1 MIEESSQRDG
11 FMQLQHLRYFVAL
24 ARHRHFAEAAN
35 DCGVSQPTLS
45 AGLAALEQELGKR
58 LIERDRRFIG
68 LTEHG
73 EAILPWAEQALGAVR
88 GLSQAAAASAQAL
101 TGEFRLYAIPAALP
115 LVGAFGEGL
124 LRANPGL
131 NMVVQTGTSR
141 EIEHGLFAN
150 DFDAGLTYLDHEP
163 PVNMLAAPLHNEQ
176 YRFIARRGAG
186 FDART
191 AIRWEEVASLPLCLL
206 HQGMQYRRILDRQFA
221 LHGLSV
227 NPAAIADSYISL
239 FSLVRSGAF
248 VSIVPDGYAWLM
260 EEMNWCKFLL
270 VNPEAELRR
279 VGLVVV
285 NRDPLG
291 TMARA
296 GLTAAQQLAAG
307 CLIDDLYQR

>member
-1 MIEESSQRDG
+1 
-11 FMQLQHLRYFVAL
+11 MQLQHLRYFVAL
-24 ARHRHFAEAAN
+24 ARHRHFAEAAHE
-35 DCGVSQPTLS
+35 CGVSQPTLS
-45 AGLAALEQELGKR
+45 AGLAALEQQLGKR

-115 LVGAFGEGL
+115 LVGPFGEEL

-131 NMVVQTGTSR
+131 TMSVQTGTSR
-141 EIEHGLFAN
+141 EIEHGLHAN

-163 PVNMLAAPLHNEQ
+163 PANMLTAPLHNEQ
-176 YRFIARRGAG
+176 YRFIARRGTGYDERASIG
-186 FDART
+186 
-191 AIRWEEVASLPLCLL
+191 WEEAASLPLCLL

-221 LHGLSV
+221 QRGLSV
-227 NPAAIADSYISL
+227 SPAAIADSYISV
-239 FSLVRSGAF
+239 FSLVRSGEF
-248 VSIVPDGYAWLM
+248 VSIVPDGYARLM
-260 EEMNWCKFLL
+260 QGMDWCSFLTL
-270 VNPEAELRR
+270 EPAADLRR

-291 TMARA
+291 SMARA
-296 GLTAAQQLAAG
+296 GLTAAQQLDPG
-307 CLIDDLYQR
+307 DLIEKFYQR

>member
-1 MIEESSQRDG
+1 
-11 FMQLQHLRYFVAL
+11 MQLQHLRYFVAL

-45 AGLAALEQELGKR
+45 AGLAALEHYLGKR

-88 GLSQAAAASAQAL
+88 GLSQAAASSAQAL

-115 LVGAFGEGL
+115 LVGPFGEEL
-124 LRANPGL
+124 LRTNPGL
-131 NMVVQTGTSR
+131 SMSVQTGTSR
-141 EIEHGLFAN
+141 EIEHGLLAN

-163 PVNMLAAPLHNEQ
+163 PTNMLTAPLHNEQ
-176 YRFIARRGAG
+176 YRFIARLGSG
-186 FDART
+186 FDDRST
-191 AIRWEEVASLPLCLL
+191 ISWEEAASLPLCLL
-206 HQGMQYRRILDRQFA
+206 HQGMQYRRILDREFA
-221 LHGLSV
+221 QRGLSV
-227 NPAAIADSYISL
+227 TPAVIADSYISM

-248 VSIVPDGYAWLM
+248 MSIVPDGYARLM
-260 EEMNWCKFLL
+260 AGLNWCCFLT
-270 VNPEAELRR
+270 VEPAAMLRR

-296 GLTAAQQLAAG
+296 GLTAAQQLDASE
-307 CLIDDLYQR
+307 LIETFYQT